1 MTNTFC
7 PHTGGLFKPPAL
19 PVVMTHTLL
28 TVLLVGCTSGVYA
41 GEKLDGKRHQR
52 TMTYSDGAKYES
64 EWKDGK
70 RHGQGT
76 LTWSD
81 GSNYE
86 GEWKD
91 GKKHGHGIDIE
102 GRGQI
107 YEGESK
113 NGKHHG
119 YGTYT
124 WYDGRKLDYW
134 NLSRNTYEGEW
145 NNGKKHGQGTLT
157 FSDGSSY
164 IGEWKDDK
172 KWNGT
177 QTDKKGEITGKWV
190 NGE

>member
-41 GEKLDGKRHQR
+41 GEKLDGKRHQGI
-52 TMTYSDGAKYES
+52 MAYSDGAKYEG

-81 GSNYE
+81 GSSYV
-86 GEWKD
+86 GEWNN
-91 GKKHGHGIDIE
+91 GKKHD
-102 GRGQI
+102 Q
-107 YEGESK
+107 
-113 NGKHHG
+113 
-119 YGTYT
+119 GTYT
-124 WYDGRKLDYW
+124 WSDGRKLDYW

-145 NNGKKHGQGTLT
+145 NNGQGTLT
-157 FSDGSSY
+157 FSDGT
-164 IGEWKDDK
+164 WCQ
-172 KWNGT
+172 GT
-177 QTDKKGEITGKWV
+177 F
-190 NGE
+190 NFF